1 MQTAQPNVLYI
12 LADDL
17 GWGDVGYHGSAIRTP
32 NIDRLAQSGVE
43 LDRHYVCPLC
53 TPTRA
58 ALLTGRFPSRFG
70 EHATVPSNAPVLPDG
85 YPTLASLF
93 RANGY
98 QTGLFGKWHL
108 GSDPKFYAN
117 AYGFDYSYGSFA
129 GGVDPYSHRYKEGPY
144 SRTWH
149 KNGELIDEQ
158 GHATD
163 LITDE
168 ALSWLSG
175 REGPWFCYVP
185 YTAVHTPVKA
195 PEAWKDRYAEG
206 VYDPDPERDRSF
218 KEYAA
223 YASHMDAAVGRFVE
237 FLKATGLRDNTIVVF
252 ASDNGAVTYNPSA
265 DTAQYPGRHADMPR
279 TGSNYPLRGHKG
291 QLYEGGIRTPAA
303 ISWPAALKP
312 GRVTSPVHIAD
323 WVPTL
328 AALASLEQDAGLLGA
343 PLDGTDVSE
352 ALRNPDLRSERP
364 PMYWNLRHA
373 RFAVRD
379 GAWKLIRR
387 LRKDSTDT
395 ELYDVEADPLEERD
409 VAEDNPTR
417 VQELIN
423 LLERLRAD
431 DDTLARPE
439 FCSVDT

>member
-1 MQTAQPNVLYI
+1 
-12 LADDL
+12 
-17 GWGDVGYHGSAIRTP
+17 
-32 NIDRLAQSGVE
+32 
-43 LDRHYVCPLC
+43 
-53 TPTRA
+53 
-58 ALLTGRFPSRFG
+58 
-70 EHATVPSNAPVLPDG
+70 
-85 YPTLASLF
+85 
-93 RANGY
+93 
-98 QTGLFGKWHL
+98 
-108 GSDPKFYAN
+108 
-117 AYGFDYSYGSFA
+117 
-129 GGVDPYSHRYKEGPY
+129 
-144 SRTWH
+144 
-149 KNGELIDEQ
+149 
-158 GHATD
+158 
-163 LITDE
+163 
-168 ALSWLSG
+168 
-175 REGPWFCYVP
+175 
-185 YTAVHTPVKA
+185 
-195 PEAWKDRYAEG
+195 
-206 VYDPDPERDRSF
+206 
-218 KEYAA
+218 
-223 YASHMDAAVGRFVE
+223 
-237 FLKATGLRDNTIVVF
+237 
-252 ASDNGAVTYNPSA
+252 
-265 DTAQYPGRHADMPR
+265 MPR

-312 GRVTSPVHIAD
+312 GRVTTPVHIAD

-328 AALASLEQDAGLLGA
+328 AALASLERDAGLLGA

-352 ALRNPDLRSERP
+352 ALRDPGLRSERP